1 VAEGKGDNGLDGVK
15 EVDLG
20 NAFAHEGLE
29 VAEKL
34 GAIRTRAESGVMEAE
49 AVVGRMGRL
58 CAAASIREGE
68 VAERS
73 VGDIDALARH
83 GGSSAFS

>member
-1 VAEGKGDNGLDGVK
+1 VG
-15 EVDLG
+15 
-20 NAFAHEGLE
+20 
-29 VAEKL
+29 EKL
-34 GAIRTRAESGVMEAE
+34 GAIRRTRAESGVMEAE

-68 VAERS
+68 VAEKS